1 MRPMNPKI
9 GMFAR
14 LAGALVVA
22 LAGTS
27 GCILLDLSKG
37 SATDREVARLGYV
50 AGTVASDS
58 PETQWMVIYA
68 AMVPCDED
76 WRELLAIAAR
86 TETGEAIDTGSE
98 AFKALGGR
106 LEAKS
111 VLADH
116 IVLQRP
122 GFWYVQLAPGCYGI
136 GAFADLNRN
145 FRYDDEPVA
154 PATASPDRLFE
165 LKSGDRI
172 EGLELV
178 IQSDARLS
186 EGFDPIALQ
195 VRTKFRTHKEQQL
208 ISVGEVAVA
217 GELGDLADEHFGA
230 ANAKI
235 GYFEV
240 FRFLW
245 DVRPGIYFLE
255 EYDPAR
261 IPVLFVHGALGY
273 PQEFTALI
281 ESLDRERFQPW
292 VFFYPSGAR
301 LGGLSEFLAQ
311 TVMSLQLRHGFDDLV
326 VVAHSMGGL
335 VSRDFIL
342 RLHASVVD
350 FPVRV
355 FVSLATP
362 WGGVPSA
369 ASGVRSSPFVI
380 ASWRDIAP
388 GSDFLAGL
396 FFEGPAEQGI
406 RRSLPEEVSFYL
418 LFGVGDE
425 TIPLA
430 SAVRWEAAR
439 DARARWPLAYD
450 HTGILGSPEAAEL
463 LGEILASEYR

>member
-1 MRPMNPKI
+1 MNPAI

-14 LAGALVVA
+14 LAGVLVAA

-27 GCILLDLSKG
+27 GCIMLELSKV
-37 SATDREVARLGYV
+37 SATEKEAARFGYV
-50 AGTVASDS
+50 AGTVESDS
-58 PETQWMVIYA
+58 PGTPWMVVYA

-76 WRELLAIAAR
+76 WRELLALAAR
-86 TETGEAIDTGSE
+86 SEAGEAIDMESGDVVDLVE
-98 AFKALGGR
+98 R
-106 LEAKS
+106 LRAKS
-111 VLADH
+111 VMADH

-145 FRYDDEPVA
+145 FQYDGEPVA
-154 PATASPDRLFE
+154 PATASQDQLFE

-178 IQSDARLS
+178 IQSEVRLR
-186 EGFDPIALQ
+186 GDFDPLAMQ
-195 VRTKFRTHKEQQL
+195 VKTKFRTHKEQQL

-217 GELGDLADEHFGA
+217 GELGDLADKHFGA
-230 ANAKI
+230 ENAKI

-255 EYDPAR
+255 EYDPTR

-273 PQEFTALI
+273 PQEFAALV

-301 LGGLSEFLAQ
+301 LDSISEFLTQ
-311 TVMSLQLRHGFDDLV
+311 TVVSLQFRHGFDDLV

-335 VSRDFIL
+335 VSRDFL
-342 RLHASVVD
+342 MRLHRSVVD
-350 FPVRV
+350 FPVRL

-369 ASGVRSSPFVI
+369 AKGVRSSPFVVP
-380 ASWRDIAP
+380 SWRDIAP

-406 RRSLPEEVSFYL
+406 RRSLPEGVNFYL
-418 LFGVGDE
+418 LFGVGDK
-425 TIPLA
+425 TIPLS
-430 SAVRWEAAR
+430 SAIRWEAVR
-439 DARARWPLAYD
+439 DARARWPLSYD
-450 HTGILGSPEAAEL
+450 HTGILRSPEAAEL
-463 LGEILASEYR
+463 LGEILTSEFR

>member
-1 MRPMNPKI
+1 M
-9 GMFAR
+9 
-14 LAGALVVA
+14 VV
-22 LAGTS
+22 
-27 GCILLDLSKG
+27 
-37 SATDREVARLGYV
+37 
-50 AGTVASDS
+50 
-58 PETQWMVIYA
+58 YA
-68 AMVPCDED
+68 ATVPCDDD
-76 WRELLAIAAR
+76 WRALLAIAAR
-86 TETGEAIDTGSE
+86 SDAGEGIDLE
-98 AFKALGGR
+98 GGDVEDLVAR

-154 PATASPDRLFE
+154 PATANANRLFE

-178 IQSDARLS
+178 IQSAARLR
-186 EGFDPIALQ
+186 EDFDPVALQ
-195 VRTKFRTHKEQQL
+195 VKTKFRTHKQQQL
-208 ISVGEVAVA
+208 VSVGEVAVA
-217 GELGDLADEHFGA
+217 GELADLADDHFGA

-255 EYDPAR
+255 EYDPSR

-301 LGGLSEFLAQ
+301 LGSLSEFLAQ

-342 RLHASVVD
+342 RLHAGVVD

-388 GSDFLAGL
+388 GSEFLAGL
-396 FFEGPAEQGI
+396 FFEGSAEQGI

-418 LFGVGDE
+418 LFGVGDQ
-425 TIPLA
+425 TIPLS

-450 HTGILGSPEAAEL
+450 HTGILRSSEAAEL